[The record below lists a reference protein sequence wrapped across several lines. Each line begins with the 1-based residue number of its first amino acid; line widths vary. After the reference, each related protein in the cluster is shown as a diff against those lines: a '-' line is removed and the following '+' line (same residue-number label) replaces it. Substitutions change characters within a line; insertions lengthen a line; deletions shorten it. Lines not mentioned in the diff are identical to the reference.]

1 MKNKNMKNN
10 KGFTLIE
17 MMVVIAIIGLLSS
30 VVLVALGPSR
40 NKAKDTRII
49 SDINQTRA
57 MLETRFNP
65 ATSAYTYA
73 ASDYSALGTDATANG
88 GTLVVNPSVG
98 SGSAYAVYSALASD
112 ATKYYCVD
120 STGRTGST
128 APASGATV
136 CP

>member
-1 MKNKNMKNN
+1 MKNN

-17 MMVVIAIIGLLSS
+17 MLVVIAIIGLLSS

-40 NKAKDTRII
+40 AKAKDARII

-57 MLETRFNP
+57 LLEAKFSASTG
-65 ATSAYTYA
+65 AYTYVA
-73 ASDYSALGTDATANG
+73 ADYTTLGTDVTNNG
-88 GTLVVNPSVG
+88 GSLTVQPAVG
-98 SGSAYAVYSALASD
+98 AGSTYAVSSVLASD

-120 STGRTGST
+120 STGKTGS
-128 APASGATV
+128 AAAVGNA

>member
-1 MKNKNMKNN
+1 MKNN

-57 MLETRFNP
+57 MLETKFNP
-65 ATSAYTYA
+65 SNSSYAYVVT
-73 ASDYSALGTDATANG
+73 DYGSLTTDVANNG
-88 GTLVVNPSVG
+88 GTLTVNPSIGGTG
-98 SGSAYAVYSALASD
+98 SVYAISSPLASD
-112 ATKYYCVD
+112 NTKYYCVD
-120 STGRTGST
+120 STGKSET
-128 APASGATV
+128 AAAPTTTN